1 MSCPTEHD
9 LSLHADGELTINAAQ
24 DVVAHLAGCPNCR
37 HKSERLASIADSMRR
52 AYPTAAEAGFAADT
66 MARIHASP
74 ARRRWG
80 PALAAAAVLMVGVA
94 TLVAPKNDN
103 TFVARGGL
111 VPDDARRV
119 GVDIRVD
126 GELLLAGG
134 TIAASSGFTFEVSN
148 RTGRELELMI
158 FAVDAA
164 GDVHWFYPAYLDPA
178 TNPRSLTVPAHPAVV
193 ALDEG
198 VRPDRPAPGA
208 LRLVTIFAERPL
220 LVRAVEAAVAEDR
233 LSAAFP
239 DAIIRSEIHEVT
251 P

>member
-94 TLVAPKNDN
+94 TLVAP
-103 TFVARGGL
+103 A
-111 VPDDARRV
+111 
-119 GVDIRVD
+119 
-126 GELLLAGG
+126 
-134 TIAASSGFTFEVSN
+134 
-148 RTGRELELMI
+148 
-158 FAVDAA
+158 
-164 GDVHWFYPAYLDPA
+164 
-178 TNPRSLTVPAHPAVV
+178 
-193 ALDEG
+193 
-198 VRPDRPAPGA
+198 
-208 LRLVTIFAERPL
+208 
-220 LVRAVEAAVAEDR
+220 
-233 LSAAFP
+233 
-239 DAIIRSEIHEVT
+239 
-251 P
+251 